1 MLTTLSTL
9 KARLGLTE
17 FDVKDDAILT
27 NALNAVS
34 ARFDKESNRTLAR
47 TVDAT
52 HEFPADDTEISV
64 PCYPIE
70 TVTRFELKSTE
81 TEGWIEQPP
90 TPYLVRRS
98 CVISLS
104 SPLGTAA
111 QQARLTYTGGFLLPG
126 ATPGPGQTP
135 LPADL
140 EQAAVEQVAAWYQ
153 NRDKLGLKTIW
164 PHEGSYMQFLQS
176 DLLPAVKA
184 VLKQYE
190 RWSL

>member
-1 MLTTLSTL
+1 MRRIT
-9 KARLGLTE
+9 
-17 FDVKDDAILT
+17 
-27 NALNAVS
+27 
-34 ARFDKESNRTLAR
+34 
-47 TVDAT
+47 
-52 HEFPADDTEISV
+52 ADETEIPV

-81 TEGWIEQPP
+81 PEGWIEQPT

-98 CVISLS
+98 CVISLA

-111 QQARLTYTGGFLLPG
+111 QQARLTYTGGFVPPG

-164 PHEGSYMQFLQS
+164 AHQGSYMQFLQS
-176 DLLPAVKA
+176 SLLPAVKA
-184 VLKQYE
+184 VLVAYQ
-190 RWSL
+190 RWTL